1 MTTTATLHA
10 VKEVLAYTLG
20 VEERLDSLDADTP
33 LFGSLPELDSMAVV
47 ELIAALEDRFGILV
61 EDDEVTADV
70 FDTLAS
76 LSEFVDSKIN

>member
-1 MTTTATLHA
+1 MTSTATLDG
-10 VKEVLAYTLG
+10 VKDVLAHTLG
-20 VEERLDSLDADTP
+20 VADRVDFLDADTA

-47 ELIAALEDRFGILV
+47 ELLAALEDRFGILV

-70 FDTLAS
+70 FDTLGS

>member
-20 VEERLDSLDADTP
+20 VEERLDFLDADTP